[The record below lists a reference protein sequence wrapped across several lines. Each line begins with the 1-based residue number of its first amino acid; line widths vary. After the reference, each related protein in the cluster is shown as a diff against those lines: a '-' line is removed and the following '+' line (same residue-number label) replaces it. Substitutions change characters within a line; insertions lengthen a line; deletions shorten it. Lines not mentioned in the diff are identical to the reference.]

1 MWDTHTHRRTHT
13 HNTQDTHTHTRFN
26 NPPTHDKTFV
36 VTEDQVNA
44 PKQKLRT
51 HAHTRAHT
59 FIHARI
65 LNDDVVDANDLSGI
79 SIMKA

>member
-1 MWDTHTHRRTHT
+1 MWDTHADAHTKHTHT
-13 HNTQDTHTHTRFN
+13 HPRFD
-26 NPPTHDKTFV
+26 NPPTHDKAFV
-36 VTEDQVNA
+36 VTEDQINA
-44 PKQKLRT
+44 SKQKLRT
-51 HAHTRAHT
+51 HTRAHT